1 MARRS
6 ELLEAVLTV
15 KTLRDALQA
24 FPREEVAE
32 VFQIPDEYL
41 AAFIG
46 ETHKPLLLFDCE
58 HADVIAA
65 LAKGGHGGR
74 RVATNPT
81 KDSTGA
87 VKEIRWALVNHIKE
101 DVVGYCDTLIDN
113 NKKKWKA
120 IKIGQQSAIRLTTG
134 SHP

>member
-1 MARRS
+1 MVRRN
-6 ELLEAVLTV
+6 EILEAVLTV

-32 VFQIPDEYL
+32 VFDIPEEYL

-46 ETHKPLLLFDCE
+46 ETHKKYLIFDAEIMGEIKTLMLFGSGS
-58 HADVIAA
+58 
-65 LAKGGHGGR
+65 GGAH
-74 RVATNPT
+74 N
-81 KDSTGA
+81 
-87 VKEIRWALVNHIKE
+87 VKPFRSRLVEYIKQ

-120 IKIGQQSAIRLTTG
+120 IKIGQQSAIQPTTG